1 MGNIRPGIF
10 GDFIFSGCGIRF
22 FEPKLFRMLNY
33 DDKEI
38 ITFKDFKDKFDYLS
52 KEERSKIFDDLK
64 KELVKGEKL
73 DDNQSFDIRVFSTK
87 EKLNGISLEIYKI
100 NELNYTELF
109 HFSDKD
115 YMQDSLEI
123 ISFIFE
129 AKEERYIN
137 LIENNFQ
144 GIIPFLENIPFFKKN
159 ELKFQTRIDGKKIS
173 IDIINNNEDFYQLFC
188 LYSDFNF
195 CFETDMTVNEIFTST
210 IEELFAKVFKFKLYS
225 NGKTK
230 KNNYFLSSLIKIIKE
245 NNQLKKRCNKFIEIL
260 NYLKLF
266 VSFSFDLEL
275 DYKEIVGNIIEPKN
289 FEPLHMAIQEIIN
302 MFIFKR
308 INMHKGLNLIDS
320 LEKINFDEIV
330 ISSFLPKSKNGM
342 KSIIKLPGF
351 SKCIIDKLNKY

>member
-1 MGNIRPGIF
+1 MGIGIF

-33 DDKEI
+33 DDKKT
-38 ITFKDFKDKFDYLS
+38 ITFKDKFDYLS
-52 KEERSKIFDDLK
+52 KEERSKIFDELK

-87 EKLNGISLEIYKI
+87 EKSNGISLEIYKI
-100 NELNYTELF
+100 NELDYTELF
-109 HFSDKD
+109 HFSNKD

-123 ISFIFE
+123 ISFNFE

-137 LIENNFQ
+137 LIEKEFQ
-144 GIIPFLENIPFFKKN
+144 LIGPVLCEHPFFKKN
-159 ELKFQTRIDGKKIS
+159 NLKAQIRIDGKIIS
-173 IDIINNNEDFYQLFC
+173 IDIINNNEDFYQLFF

-195 CFETDMTVNEIFTST
+195 YFETGLTVTDIFTST

-230 KNNYFLSSLIKIIKE
+230 KNNYFLSSLIKIIKD
-245 NNQLKKRCNKFIEIL
+245 NNQLKKRYNKFIEIL

-275 DYKEIVGNIIEPKN
+275 DCKEIVGNNIEPNN
-289 FEPLHMAIQEIIN
+289 FEQLLRAIQVNIS

-308 INMHKGLNLIDS
+308 IDMHKTMGLINS

-342 KSIIKLPGF
+342 KSVIKLPGF
-351 SKCIIDKLNKY
+351 SQFIIDKLRK